1 MEFWWQEFSL
11 FTSQHCLRLLF
22 LHMKNILILI
32 LTLTTGL
39 AFAQQPSTYVNPFI
53 GTDHMGHTFPGATV
67 PFGMVQLSP
76 DTDTVPY
83 SSGAGYNKDVYAYC
97 AGYQYNDKTICGFSH
112 THFSGTGHSDLGDFL
127 LMPTTGKMQLNPGT
141 RDNPESGYRSRFSH
155 DRESASPGYYSVLL
169 YDYGILAEL
178 TATERVGFHRYTYD
192 TAGETNLIL
201 DMTAG
206 IYNYPGKNIW
216 QFIRVEND
224 TLITGYRQTRG
235 WARTR
240 TIYFAMVLSKPIS
253 SYGHQNNEEIIY
265 RGFYRKFN
273 EKENFPE
280 MAGTDITAW
289 FRFDMEENEQLKVKF
304 ALSSVSTEGALNNLK
319 AEIPHFDF
327 DRTRQQAADHWN
339 RELGKIQISGTDVVM
354 QNFYTSLYHAFL
366 STTIYMDVDGRY
378 RGLDQN
384 IHQAEG
390 FTNYSTFS
398 LWDTYRALH
407 PFLTLVQQKRTSD
420 MVNSMLAHRHQSV
433 HGILPVWSHHANEN
447 WCMIGYHAVPVIA
460 DAFMKGISGFD
471 KDEALEAMDAS
482 ATYAMYDGIGDY
494 MKYGYVPAD
503 RNINS
508 ASKTLEYAYDDWCIA
523 RMAEKSGNK
532 GLAGIY
538 DRRARSFENIWD
550 KSTGFMRPRLS
561 DGSWQQNFDPL
572 KTEGQG
578 FIEGNAWNYSLYVPH
593 DPSKLIEWAG
603 GKEKFIAHL
612 DTLFTMHLDE
622 KHIEESEDIDKR
634 GIIGNYVHGNE
645 PSHHVPYL
653 YNYAGA
659 PWKTQERVH
668 QIMDNLYQPEPGG
681 LPGNDDCGQMSAWY
695 IFSALGFYPVCPG
708 NNEYVLGSPSVSE
721 AQLILENGKTFT
733 IKAPGLSKKNIYVK
747 RILLNGAPYNKLFI
761 RHEDIMA
768 GGEMVFEMSK
778 KPVLKKFGEQ
788 DIPGR

>member
-1 MEFWWQEFSL
+1 MKQLLSVAAVL
-11 FTSQHCLRLLF
+11 ISQ
-22 LHMKNILILI
+22 M
-32 LTLTTGL
+32 
-39 AFAQQPSTYVNPFI
+39 AFCQQPVDFVNPFT

-67 PFGMVQLSP
+67 PFGMVQVSP

-83 SSGAGYNKDVYAYC
+83 STGQGYNKDVYAYC
-97 AGYQYNDKTICGFSH
+97 AGYQYNDQTICGFSH

-127 LMPTTGKMQLNPGT
+127 LMPTTGPMKLNPGT
-141 RDNPESGYRSRFSH
+141 RDNPALGYRSRFSH
-155 DRESASPGYYSVLL
+155 ERETASPGYYSVVLD
-169 YDYGILAEL
+169 DYNIQAEL
-178 TATERVGFHRYTYD
+178 TATERVGFHRYTYNE
-192 TAGETNLIL
+192 TGETNLIL

-224 TLITGYRQTRG
+224 TLITGFRQTRG

-253 SYGHQNNEEIIY
+253 SYGYENQEELIY

-280 MAGTDITAW
+280 MAGTNIKAW
-289 FRFDMEENEQLKVKF
+289 FSFNMQAGEQLLVKM

-319 AEIPHFDF
+319 AEIPHYDF
-327 DRTRQQAADHWN
+327 EKTKNEATAKWA
-339 RELGKIQISGTDVVM
+339 RELSRIEISATEEVKK
-354 QNFYTSLYHAFL
+354 NFYTSLYHAFL
-366 STTIYMDVDGRY
+366 SPTIYMDVDGKY

-384 IHQAEG
+384 IHQTEG
-390 FTNYSTFS
+390 FANYSTFS

-407 PFLTLVQQKRTSD
+407 PLLTIFQQKRTSD
-420 MVNSMLAHRHQSV
+420 IINSMLAHRKQSV
-433 HGILPVWSHHANEN
+433 HGILPVWSHQANEN

-460 DAFMKGISGFD
+460 DAIMKDIPDFD
-471 KDEALEAMDAS
+471 KAEALEAMDAS
-482 ATYAMYDGIGDY
+482 ATYAPYDGIGDY
-494 MKYGYVPAD
+494 MKYGYAPAD
-503 RNINS
+503 LTSNS

-523 RMAEKSGNK
+523 RAAEKTGNR

-538 DRRARSFENIWD
+538 DRRARSFERIFD
-550 KSTGFMRPRLS
+550 PSSGFMRPKLS

-593 DPSKLIEWAG
+593 DPARLIEWAG
-603 GKEKFIAHL
+603 GNEKFIAHL
-612 DTLFTMHLDE
+612 DMLFTMKLDE

-634 GIIGNYVHGNE
+634 GIIGNYIHGNE

-653 YNYAGA
+653 YSFAGA
-659 PWKTQERVH
+659 PWKTQQRVH
-668 QIMDNLYQPEPGG
+668 QIMDNLYDTAPGG

-708 NNEYVLGSPSVSE
+708 SNEYVLGSPSVE
-721 AQLILENGKTFT
+721 KAVLNLENGNVFT
-733 IKAPGLSKKNIYVK
+733 ISAPNISEKNIYVK
-747 RILLNGAPYNKLFI
+747 RILLNGKPYNELFI

-768 GGEMVFEMSK
+768 GGEMVFEMSG
-778 KPVLKKFGEQ
+778 KPVK
-788 DIPGR
+788 

>member
-1 MEFWWQEFSL
+1 
-11 FTSQHCLRLLF
+11 
-22 LHMKNILILI
+22 MKYIFY
-32 LTLTTGL
+32 LTLFITSL
-39 AFAQQPSTYVNPFI
+39 NIFSQNSVEYVNPFT

-83 SSGAGYNKDVYAYC
+83 SIGDGYIKDVYAYC
-97 AGYQYNDKTICGFSH
+97 AGYQYNDNTICGFSH

-127 LMPTTGKMQLNPGT
+127 LMPTTGSLKLNPGT
-141 RDNPESGYRSRFSH
+141 RDNPDSGYRSRFSH
-155 DRESASPGYYSVLL
+155 QNETASPGYYSVELD
-169 YDYGILAEL
+169 DYHILAEL
-178 TATERVGFHRYTYD
+178 TATERVGFHCYTYENS
-192 TAGETNLIL
+192 GETNLVL

-240 TIYFAMVLSKPIS
+240 TIYFAMVLSKPIV
-253 SYGHQNNEEIIY
+253 SYGYEDKEEIIY

-280 MAGTDITAW
+280 MAGTNIKAW
-289 FRFDMEENEQLKVKF
+289 FRFQMQAGEQLKVKV
-304 ALSSVSTEGALNNLK
+304 ALSSVSTEGALINLK
-319 AEIPHFDF
+319 TEIPGFDF
-327 DRTRQQAADHWN
+327 DLVRKSASEKWN
-339 RELGKIQISGTDVVM
+339 KELSVIKISGTE
-354 QNFYTSLYHAFL
+354 QLKKNFYTSLYHAFL
-366 STTIYMDVDGRY
+366 SPTIYMDVDGKY

-407 PFLTLVQQKRTSD
+407 PLLTLVQQKRTSD
-420 MVNSMLAHRHQSV
+420 IVNSMLAHRRQSV
-433 HGILPVWSHHANEN
+433 HGILPIWSHQANEN
-447 WCMIGYHAVPVIA
+447 WCMIGYHAVSVIA
-460 DAFMKGISGFD
+460 DAYIKEIKGFD
-471 KDEALEAMDAS
+471 ADEALEAMVAS
-482 ATYAMYDGIGDY
+482 ATYAPYDGIGDY
-494 MKYGYVPAD
+494 MKFGYAPSDLTTNA
-503 RNINS
+503 

-523 RMAEKSGNK
+523 RMAEKSGQR
-532 GLAGIY
+532 GIAGVF
-538 DRRARSFENIWD
+538 DRRTRSFEQLYD
-550 KSTGFMRPRLS
+550 ASTGFIRPKLA
-561 DGSWQQNFDPL
+561 DGSWQQDFDPL

-593 DPSKLIEWAG
+593 DPAKLIEWAG
-603 GKEKFIAHL
+603 GNANFVAHL
-612 DTLFTMHLDE
+612 DSLFTMKLDE
-622 KHIEESEDIDKR
+622 IHIAESEDIDKR

-659 PWKTQERVH
+659 PWKTQQRVH
-668 QIMDNLYQPEPGG
+668 QIMDNLYDTAPGG

-708 NNEYVLGSPSVSE
+708 SNEYVLGSPSVE
-721 AQLILENGKTFT
+721 KAVLNLENGKKFF
-733 IKAPGLSKKNIYVK
+733 IKALKLSPENIYVK
-747 RILLNGAPYNKLFI
+747 SITFNGKPYNNLYI
-761 RHEDIMA
+761 THGDIME
-768 GGEMVFEMSK
+768 GGEMVFEMSNR
-778 KPVLKKFGEQ
+778 PAARTIAEENL
-788 DIPGR
+788 PGNL

>member
-1 MEFWWQEFSL
+1 MKHSLIVSILFISSFAFS
-11 FTSQHCLRLLF
+11 
-22 LHMKNILILI
+22 
-32 LTLTTGL
+32 
-39 AFAQQPSTYVNPFI
+39 QQPVDFVNPFT

-83 SSGAGYNKDVYAYC
+83 SAGKGYNPDAYAYC

-127 LMPTTGKMQLNPGT
+127 LMPTTGPMKLNPGT
-141 RDNPESGYRSRFSH
+141 KDNPDSGYRSRFSH
-155 DRESASPGYYSVLL
+155 ERETASPGYYSVILD
-169 YDYGILAEL
+169 DYNIQAEL
-178 TATERVGFHRYTYD
+178 TATERVGFHRYTYNNS
-192 TAGETNLIL
+192 GETNLIL
-201 DMTAG
+201 DMSAG

-240 TIYFAMVLSKPIS
+240 YIYFAMVLSKPIS
-253 SYGHQNNEEIIY
+253 SYGYENKEEIIY
-265 RGFYRKFN
+265 NGFYRKFN

-280 MAGTDITAW
+280 MAGTNVKAW
-289 FRFDMEENEQLKVKF
+289 FRFNMQAGEKLMVKM
-304 ALSSVSTEGALNNLK
+304 ALSSVSTEGALKNLK

-327 DRTRQQAADHWN
+327 DRTRNEATAKWN
-339 RELGKIQISGTDVVM
+339 RELDRIEISGTPEVKN
-354 QNFYTSLYHAFL
+354 NFYTSLYHAFL
-366 STTIYMDVDGRY
+366 SPTLYMDVDGKY

-407 PFLTLVQQKRTSD
+407 PLLTIVQQKRTSD
-420 MVNSMLAHRHQSV
+420 IVNSMLAHRLQSV
-433 HGILPVWSHHANEN
+433 HGILPVWSHQANEN
-447 WCMIGYHAVPVIA
+447 WCMIGYHAVSVIA
-460 DAFMKGISGFD
+460 DAMVKDIGGFD
-471 KDEALEAMDAS
+471 SDEALEAMDAS
-482 ATYAMYDGIGDY
+482 ATYAPYDGIGDY
-494 MKYGYVPAD
+494 MKFGYAPAD
-503 RNINS
+503 LTSNS

-523 RMAEKSGNK
+523 RAAQKVGHR

-538 DRRARSFENIWD
+538 DRRGRSFEKIYD
-550 KSTGFMRPRLS
+550 PSTGFMRPKLS

-593 DPSKLIEWAG
+593 DPEWLIEQAG
-603 GKEKFIAHL
+603 GNKKFIAHL
-612 DTLFTMHLDE
+612 DTLFTMKLDK
-622 KHIEESEDIDKR
+622 KHIEESEDIDER

-653 YNYAGA
+653 YSYAGA
-659 PWKTQERVH
+659 PWKTQQRVR
-668 QIMDNLYQPEPGG
+668 QIMDNLYDTSPGG

-708 NNEYVLGSPSVSE
+708 SNEYVLGSPSVE
-721 AQLILENGKTFT
+721 KAVLHLENGKTFT
-733 IKAPGLSKKNIYVK
+733 ISAPNVSAKNIYVK
-747 RILLNGAPYNKLFI
+747 RLTLNGKPYNEMFL

-768 GGEMVFEMSK
+768 GGELVFEMSARPK
-778 KPVLKKFGEQ
+778 K
-788 DIPGR
+788 